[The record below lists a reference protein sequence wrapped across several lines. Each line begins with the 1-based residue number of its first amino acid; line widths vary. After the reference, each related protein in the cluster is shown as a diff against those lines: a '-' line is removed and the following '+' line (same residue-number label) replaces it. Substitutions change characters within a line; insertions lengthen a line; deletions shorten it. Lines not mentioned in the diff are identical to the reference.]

1 MSVEASMEPE
11 EAQPNSGTGAGLIA
25 FLNWAIRKN
34 ELTKDA
40 ASALRTG
47 SRKVLETDG
56 DWATLDMRS
65 LDVED
70 LLRRFRNKERGGD
83 LSDKSVAVYEQRFTS
98 TVDMYRKWL
107 ANDLDWRPSRTRS
120 STASTVRR
128 NSGTGAPRQNSAMVS
143 KLAAVE
149 PVPEPEP
156 PTGVDMVTYPLPIRP
171 GVQGRLV
178 LPENLTAKEA
188 KRVAN
193 FVAALAFDEQLAI
206 TAGEQA

>member
-11 EAQPNSGTGAGLIA
+11 EAQPSSGTGAGLIA

-34 ELTKDA
+34 ELAKDT

-47 SRKVLETDG
+47 CRKVLEAEG
-56 DWATLDMRS
+56 EWATLDIRS

-107 ANDLDWRPSRTRS
+107 DNDADWRPARTRPTTVKRNGGS
-120 STASTVRR
+120 NGSMPSGAKASTGL
-128 NSGTGAPRQNSAMVS
+128 N
-143 KLAAVE
+143 VE
-149 PVPEPEP
+149 PASKPESLPV
-156 PTGVDMVTYPLPIRP
+156 TGMVTYPLPIRP
-171 GVQGRLV
+171 GVQGRLI
-178 LPENLTAKEA
+178 LPEDLTAKEA

-193 FVAALAFDEQLAI
+193 FVSALAFEEQLAI
-206 TAGEQA
+206 TSGE